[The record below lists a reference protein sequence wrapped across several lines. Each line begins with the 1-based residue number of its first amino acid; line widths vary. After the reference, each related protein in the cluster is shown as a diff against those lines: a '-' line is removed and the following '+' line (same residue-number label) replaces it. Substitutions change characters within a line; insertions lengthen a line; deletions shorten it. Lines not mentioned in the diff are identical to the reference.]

1 MTHLTRFGLFLLL
14 AFGLCL
20 APACGPSVK
29 PEEAPPP
36 EALLKTPPEEE
47 PAPEPP
53 ALEPVKPVRKPSRIE
68 KPVAKPKPAVRPE
81 PKPEPIVEAKPEP
94 KPEPKPE
101 VKPEPRPEPR
111 PEPKPEPK
119 PEVKPEPKPEPETTV
134 KPEAEPPAREP
145 VLAKPQK
152 ERKYWLGFYAGG
164 AKLWGGVWN
173 LSTVGPQGGIA
184 FKYQPDGKKLGYG
197 IDIAYARF
205 YCYEDI
211 YEPEA
216 AEYKT
221 DMILA
226 GLTATYDLMPDRKFS
241 PYAAL
246 HAGFAN
252 WNNQMPPAYA
262 GQPMMDWGDPASNIK
277 GTNLHL
283 GLALG
288 LRARVSSGAAL
299 FVEGRGGFMPNDKM
313 NVGHHDA
320 NNMTSAVVAG
330 AMFGF

>member
-1 MTHLTRFGLFLLL
+1 MINLSRFGLFLLL
-14 AFGLCL
+14 ALCLCL

-47 PAPEPP
+47 PATEPP
-53 ALEPVKPVRKPSRIE
+53 APEPVKPVRKPSRIE
-68 KPVAKPKPAVRPE
+68 KPVAKPKPATKPEPRPE
-81 PKPEPIVEAKPEP
+81 PKPEPIVEAK
-94 KPEPKPE
+94 
-101 VKPEPRPEPR
+101 

-134 KPEAEPPAREP
+134 KPEAEPSAREP
-145 VLAKPQK
+145 VLAKEEK
-152 ERKYWLGFYAGG
+152 ERKYWMGLYAGG

-173 LSTVGPQGGIA
+173 LSTVGPQGGVL
-184 FKYQPDGKKLGYG
+184 FRYHPDGKKLGFG
-197 IDIAYARF
+197 LDLAYARF

-211 YEPEA
+211 FEPEA
-216 AEYKT
+216 SEYKT

-226 GLTATYDLMPDRKFS
+226 GLTATYDLLPGSTLS
-241 PYAAL
+241 PYSSL
-246 HAGFAN
+246 HAGFTN
-252 WNNQMPPAYA
+252 WNNQMPPVYA

-288 LRARVSSGAAL
+288 LRARVSSGVSL
-299 FVEGRGGFMPNDKM
+299 FVEGRGGLMPNDKM